1 MSIQNDINELIQAE
15 IITQDSADKIRNYY
29 LNKGLNQSKGRL
41 LIVFSILGAIL
52 VGLGIILILA
62 HNWDDLSTSTK
73 TIFAFLPTLVGQAIC
88 GYVILKLNESDSW
101 REGGTAFLFFAV
113 GSSISLISQIYNITT
128 GNLSGFLLI
137 WMILC
142 LPLIYLMKSSIA
154 SILYIIGITFYAC
167 ETNYWSYP
175 SQESYIYWILF
186 LLVIPHYYILYK
198 NNSESNFLFFH
209 NWLIPLSIIITL
221 GTIADKH
228 SEIMFIAYFSLL
240 GLFYL
245 IGNTP
250 IFIKQRP
257 FVNSFRILGERGT
270 IVLLLVLSFDFF
282 WESLRKIHID
292 TLELISSAEFIT
304 AFLLTFIAAG
314 LLIFQQRNKPVK
326 EIQPISIIF
335 ILFLFTFL
343 IGLFTPYAVILI
355 NIFVFTIGL
364 YTIWNGSNLDN
375 LGILN
380 YGLLII
386 TALVVCRFFDTD
398 LSFVMRG
405 ILFILV
411 GLGFFTANYVTIKRR
426 GTNEK

>member
-1 MSIQNDINELIQAE
+1 M
-15 IITQDSADKIRNYY
+15 
-29 LNKGLNQSKGRL
+29 
-41 LIVFSILGAIL
+41 
-52 VGLGIILILA
+52 
-62 HNWDDLSTSTK
+62 
-73 TIFAFLPTLVGQAIC
+73 
-88 GYVILKLNESDSW
+88 
-101 REGGTAFLFFAV
+101 
-113 GSSISLISQIYNITT
+113 
-128 GNLSGFLLI
+128 
-137 WMILC
+137 
-142 LPLIYLMKSSIA
+142 
-154 SILYIIGITFYAC
+154 
-167 ETNYWSYP
+167 
-175 SQESYIYWILF
+175 
-186 LLVIPHYYILYK
+186 
-198 NNSESNFLFFH
+198 
-209 NWLIPLSIIITL
+209 
-221 GTIADKH
+221 
-228 SEIMFIAYFSLL
+228 
-240 GLFYL
+240 
-245 IGNTP
+245 
-250 IFIKQRP
+250 
-257 FVNSFRILGERGT
+257 
-270 IVLLLVLSFDFF
+270 
-282 WESLRKIHID
+282 
-292 TLELISSAEFIT
+292 
-304 AFLLTFIAAG
+304 TFIAAG